1 MKKGSGEDNLQ
12 GYYSGKRT
20 LHGGRNNVGKHRGIG
35 SELDTIKNNMNKKI
49 MIKPDGVF
57 KFKQ

>member
-20 LHGGRNNVGKHRGIG
+20 LHGGWNNVGKHRGIR
-35 SELDTIKNNMNKKI
+35 SELDTIKNNMNKI
-49 MIKPDGVF
+49 LIKPGGVF